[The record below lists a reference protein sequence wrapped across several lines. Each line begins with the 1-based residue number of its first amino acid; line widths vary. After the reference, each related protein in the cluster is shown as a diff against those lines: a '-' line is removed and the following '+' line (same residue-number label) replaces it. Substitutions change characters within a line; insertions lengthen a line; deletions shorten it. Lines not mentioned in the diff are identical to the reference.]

1 MFLLLSQTAHSGKT
15 VTVLWVQLFQAQDHF
30 LLICITDNIFLE
42 QKIRAVEHVLTL
54 SSNED
59 LLLDLVSV
67 GVTEVDDSK
76 RSTTAGV
83 MDDVTNDTLKV
94 KSEFVWV

>member
-1 MFLLLSQTAHSGKT
+1 M
-15 VTVLWVQLFQAQDHF
+15 
-30 LLICITDNIFLE
+30 
-42 QKIRAVEHVLTL
+42 EHVLTL

>member
-1 MFLLLSQTAHSGKT
+1 MNETIILCTQ
-15 VTVLWVQLFQAQDHF
+15 
-30 LLICITDNIFLE
+30 